1 MFFEQMRQGLLVTL
15 GYVVVFLGLAWARF
29 SQKDITS

>member
-1 MFFEQMRQGLLVTL
+1 MGKGLLVAL
-15 GYVVVFLGLAWARF
+15 AYAVLFLSLAWARF